1 MLSSQTEFPRSIDHP
16 LPEPIADDE
25 SRRIQRISLPLPVRV
40 EVMMDPSAHWN
51 EITRLLDVS
60 AFGAGFM
67 LKRPLKRGRLVLLT
81 IPMPRQL
88 RSYDFSEPQYKIWA
102 LVRRSIPVEKPGQ
115 ETDYSIGVAFVGKS
129 PPTGYVENPATL
141 YDISARSKEGWHLIP
156 ADLMA
161 DESDLPV
168 HLRKQSRLQIPE
180 ELTIQK
186 IDAAGNVLQQELTVT
201 ENISVGGAAVFTTID
216 TEVGSFFRVR
226 SERFDVTILSI
237 VRTKR
242 TGDDGITRLHLEFVD
257 RLFPLEG
264 IS

>member
-1 MLSSQTEFPRSIDHP
+1 MLSSQTEFPRSIDQAGQG
-16 LPEPIADDE
+16 LAADDE
-25 SRRIQRISLPLPVRV
+25 TRRIQRISLPLPVRV
-40 EVMMDPSAHWN
+40 ELMIDRSTQWN

-102 LVRRSIPVEKPGQ
+102 LVRRSIPVDKSGQ
-115 ETDYSIGVAFVGKS
+115 ETEYSIGVAFVGKN
-129 PPTGYVENPATL
+129 PPSGYVENPSTL
-141 YDISARSKEGWHLIP
+141 YDISTRTKEGWHLIQ

-161 DESDLPV
+161 DESELPIY
-168 HLRKQSRLQIPE
+168 LRKQSRFHIPE
-180 ELTIQK
+180 ELMLQK
-186 IDAAGNVLQQELTVT
+186 IDSSGEVLQEELTVT

-226 SERFDVTILSI
+226 SERFGVTILSI

-242 TGDDGITRLHLEFVD
+242 IGNDGVTRLHLEFVD

>member
-16 LPEPIADDE
+16 VPEPPAGDE

-40 EVMMDPSAHWN
+40 ELMIDPSTQWN

-88 RSYDFSEPQYKIWA
+88 RSYDFSEPQYRIWA
-102 LVRRSIPVEKPGQ
+102 VVRRSIAVEKSGQ
-115 ETDYSIGVAFVGKS
+115 ETEYSVGVAFVGKN
-129 PPTGYVENPATL
+129 PPAGYLENPATL

-168 HLRKQSRLQIPE
+168 HLRKQSRFHIPE

-186 IDAAGNVLQQELTVT
+186 IDSAGVVLQEELTVT
-201 ENISVGGAAVFTTID
+201 ENISIGGAAVFTTID

-226 SERFDVTILSI
+226 SERFGVTILSI

-242 TGDDGITRLHLEFVD
+242 IGDDGVTRLHLEFVD